1 MANINTITLSTITHS
16 SHTALNYNR
25 VTNHDAALLILH
37 KLGGTATS
45 KEIKKHLQAWRG
57 LQPRWH
63 WQGPWGN
70 ATRVETQDNLAF
82 TYLFNTSQ
90 SGGYGFVGKDVNSVS
105 NQVYHYHGDCT
116 TQRRTYWYRVK
127 RGTYS
132 LTTEGLCRL
141 GELQAQL
148 AN

>member
-1 MANINTITLSTITHS
+1 MANINTLTLSNVVHS
-16 SHTALNYNR
+16 SRTALNYSR

-45 KEIKKHLQAWRG
+45 KEIKKHLQAWR
-57 LQPRWH
+57 
-63 WQGPWGN
+63 N

-82 TYLFNTSQ
+82 TYLFNTSAH
-90 SGGYGFVGKDVNSVS
+90 GGYGFVGKDVNSVS
-105 NQVYHYHGDCT
+105 NRVYHYSEHGDCY

-127 RGTYS
+127 RGAYS
-132 LTTEGLCRL
+132 LTTEGLLRL